1 MIKKGLTKNIIRT
14 FYDLKKKDAND
25 KNSVI

>member
-14 FYDLKKKDAND
+14 FYDLGKKDKND
-25 KNSVI
+25 KSPII

>member
-14 FYDLKKKDAND
+14 FYDLNKKDAND
-25 KNSVI
+25 KTSII